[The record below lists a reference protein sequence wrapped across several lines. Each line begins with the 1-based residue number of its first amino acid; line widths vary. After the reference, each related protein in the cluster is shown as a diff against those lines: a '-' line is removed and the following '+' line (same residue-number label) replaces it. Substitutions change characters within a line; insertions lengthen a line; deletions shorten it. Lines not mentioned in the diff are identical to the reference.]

1 MDIPNQNPRNTIT
14 RTLSEEYFSRSP
26 NSRLIIKS
34 MAQATPTS
42 KGKKEYTNVDEYTM
56 ASEEKKEF
64 MIMYQMIPES
74 VILAEAKKNKNK
86 KQ

>member
-1 MDIPNQNPRNTIT
+1 MDIPNQNPRTSIT
-14 RTLSEEYFSRSP
+14 RSLSEEYYSRSP

-42 KGKKEYTNVDEYTM
+42 KSKKEYTNMDEYTM
-56 ASEEKKEF
+56 ASDEKKEF
-64 MIMYQMIPES
+64 MIMYKMIPES
-74 VILAEAKKNKNK
+74 VILAETKKKE